1 MNLDFNQ
8 IQEII
13 RLVSKHKLSEFV
25 LKEGE
30 FKLVVRNQTSG
41 GETPIVSP
49 LVVQA
54 PAQPAIIAQQPM
66 APAPAAAPPA
76 AKPEPA
82 PAATQEDANLLV
94 IKASMIGTF
103 YRRPSKD
110 KPPFVEVGDVIDEK
124 TKVCIIEAMKLFNEI
139 EAEVKGKIVK
149 ILVEDG
155 APVDFGKP
163 MFLVEPI

>member
-1 MNLDFNQ
+1 M
-8 IQEII
+8 
-13 RLVSKHKLSEFV
+13 SEFI

-30 FKLVVRNQTSG
+30 FKLVVRNQSSSNEG
-41 GETPIVSP
+41 AMISP
-49 LVVQA
+49 VLVQA
-54 PAQPAIIAQQPM
+54 PAQPTLLAPPPV
-66 APAPAAAPPA
+66 APAPVAAPPA
-76 AKPEPA
+76 AKPEAA
-82 PAATQEDANLLV
+82 PAASNDDSNLLV

-103 YRRPSKD
+103 YRRQSKD

-163 MFLVEPI
+163 MFLVEPM

>member
-30 FKLVVRNQTSG
+30 FKLVVRNQSSG
-41 GETPIVSP
+41 TEGQVLAP
-49 LVVQA
+49 VVMQ
-54 PAQPAIIAQQPM
+54 
-66 APAPAAAPPA
+66 AAPPTLVAPQQPAAPPPAAA
-76 AKPEPA
+76 AKPEEPKPSA
-82 PAATQEDANLLV
+82 SQQDANLLV

-103 YRRPSKD
+103 YRRPTKD
-110 KPPFVEVGDVIDEK
+110 KPPFVEVGDVVDEK

-163 MFLVEPI
+163 MFLVEPM